1 VATEAEKEVL
11 VEHLKFTPRT
21 YVIQLWGYGGEV
33 VMGRVDRKIY
43 DYFKEN
49 QIDVGEYAYDWDNEL
64 EVPEDVQ
71 PFTPGEWHDCD
82 HIVHESGIEMSGSC
96 HVTVYDENGNE
107 VWTHGLD
114 TADLDEDEITVI
126 ESEEYFAHFEAPGT
140 VVFYGQSFEKGTFM
154 GGPIELT
161 APFDPT
167 KLKFYY
173 NDIEGWPLCSNVEY
187 DNQDIDGLFD
197 DYDTTGKSSDFY
209 LWLVNEDGSLTGA
222 DE

>member
-1 VATEAEKEVL
+1 MATEAEKEAL
-11 VEHLKFTPRT
+11 VETLKFTPRT

-33 VMGRVDRKIY
+33 VMGRVKREVY

-49 QIDVGEYAYDWDNEL
+49 QVDVGEYAYDWDNEL

-82 HIVHESGIEMSGSC
+82 DIVHENGVEMSDSC
-96 HVTVYDENGNE
+96 HVTVYDEAGNE
-107 VWTHGLD
+107 VWSHGLD
-114 TADLDEDEITVI
+114 TASLEDSEISVEETDE
-126 ESEEYFAHFEAPGT
+126 YYAHQEAPGT

-161 APFDPT
+161 APFDPK

-173 NDIEGWPLCSNVEY
+173 SDIEGWPLCGNVEY
-187 DNQDIDGLFD
+187 DDQDIEGLFD

-209 LWLVNEDGSLTGA
+209 MWLVNEDSSLTGA